1 MKVSKGNQFMKKI
14 KEFIQKQKTEMTRI
28 NPGHTKKDLIL
39 GYIGI
44 ISGVISII
52 SWARRMGKKRK

>member
-1 MKVSKGNQFMKKI
+1 MKKI

>member
-1 MKVSKGNQFMKKI
+1 MQKLKNFI
-14 KEFIQKQKTEMTRI
+14 KKQKEEMTRI

-44 ISGVISII
+44 ISGVISLV
-52 SWARRMGKKRK
+52 SWARRMVKKRK